1 MLQLEA
7 RAAQATC
14 CIALDMCG
22 SCHRAGWW
30 SPVIGSLRSLSVTLC
45 IVQRFSDPTEE
56 KKDAQN
62 NCSLCRN
69 L

>member
-1 MLQLEA
+1 MLQLVA

-14 CIALDMCG
+14 CIVLHVCG
-22 SCHRAGWW
+22 SCHRAGWR

-45 IVQRFSDPTEE
+45 IVQRFSDLTEE
-56 KKDAQN
+56 KKNAQN
-62 NCSLCRN
+62 SCSLCRN